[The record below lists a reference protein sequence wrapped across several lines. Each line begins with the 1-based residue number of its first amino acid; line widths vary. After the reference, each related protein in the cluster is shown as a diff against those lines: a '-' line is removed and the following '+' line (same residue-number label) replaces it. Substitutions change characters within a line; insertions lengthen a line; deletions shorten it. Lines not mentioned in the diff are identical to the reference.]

1 MNPTLLWLVAGV
13 ILCLMELFFPTA
25 FVEFM
30 MGLAALLVAVISLVI
45 PAPGMQIFLWML
57 LATGLT
63 IFSRRFAPSKR
74 LSQRMDAV
82 EGETIT
88 EIAPGKMGRVLYEGN
103 SWRAKC
109 ADHNLVIPPHR
120 RVYVVKMEGTTL
132 IVLPENLLE
141 D

>member
-13 ILCLMELFFPTA
+13 VLCLMELFFPTA
-25 FVEFM
+25 FIEFM

-45 PAPGMQIFLWML
+45 PATGIQIALWIL
-57 LATGLT
+57 LSLGLT
-63 IFSRRFAPSKR
+63 LLSRRFAPSQR

-109 ADHNLVIPPHR
+109 ADYNLVIPPHR

-132 IVLPENLLE
+132 VVLPENLLE

>member
-13 ILCLMELFFPTA
+13 ALCLMELFFPTA
-25 FVEFM
+25 FIEFM

-45 PAPGMQIFLWML
+45 PSLGIQIALWIL

-63 IFSRRFAPSKR
+63 LLSRRFAPSKR

-132 IVLPENLLE
+132 VVLPENLLE